1 MPEDTEAA
9 LQWADYKASLCP
21 GGCGFPKAESMA
33 TENESSYDAVAVRC
47 FACET
52 RGKAERKWAQD
63 ENSESA
69 GIMFAVVEAD
79 ENGGR

>member
-1 MPEDTEAA
+1 
-9 LQWADYKASLCP
+9 
-21 GGCGFPKAESMA
+21 MA
-33 TENESSYDAVAVRC
+33 TENESSYDVVAVRC
-47 FACET
+47 FACES

-79 ENGGR
+79 EETA